1 MNFSRLL
8 LPSMRGSSFNRNPD
22 RRRGWGK
29 ARHRARSNAS
39 PTLPDFSF
47 WLSPHRPDSF
57 GIAPN
62 LMVESAQTGM
72 PHGAVFLS
80 YASQDAEAAKRI
92 CEALRAAGIEVW
104 FDRSDLRGGEAWD
117 QSIRKQI
124 KECTLFVPIVSANTQ
139 AREEGYFRL
148 EWRLADQRTHL
159 MGRSRP
165 FLVPVCIDGTR
176 DGDADVPESFLA
188 VQWTRLPGGDTS
200 PAFCERMRKLLGGA
214 PSDSKYPAA
223 PGIRIVSEPHLK
235 RSRAWLVPAIAG
247 SIVCAVFVLWQLRGK
262 GEKVAV
268 VETKAPALPPT
279 APLSEARQLI
289 QRAGTIWD
297 NLDELTGEKLGAA
310 DELYSRALSLDPT
323 DEEVWA
329 AAARLDAWTV
339 HMHFDRSDER
349 RQKAQK
355 EAMRAVSLAPR
366 SPAARQ
372 AQACVLAFVVD
383 SPGSLLRAE
392 AMYRALV
399 DEHPNDKP
407 LIEELAIVL
416 RDEGHIEEAGA
427 LYAKNGLMLQAGWN
441 FYVAG
446 KYDRAL
452 AIADKMLAH
461 ETSMGAVELKAMVES
476 IGFEDVKA
484 SQTAMA
490 LYTPEDLL
498 ADGPACGCASA
509 HIFCNEFDEAIRLLS
524 ALPHQFIASYEYNGP
539 KGLLLGIAYDLAGRR
554 EAAQVEW
561 RAALQ
566 LVRDRLKNEPND
578 ANLIG
583 IEGELLAYMGNLDE
597 AGKVLRT
604 YQSLEG
610 LGANSN
616 VDELDIPVL
625 LRLGRKEEVLTRLS
639 SELYA
644 KSPGWQNAHAYARFD
659 PDWEPLRGDPRFE
672 KLLRDTLPPGAKPLD

>member
-1 MNFSRLL
+1 MV
-8 LPSMRGSSFNRNPD
+8 
-22 RRRGWGK
+22 
-29 ARHRARSNAS
+29 RHRARTDA
-39 PTLPDFSF
+39 PPKPADFSF
-47 WLSPHRPDSF
+47 WLSPHRPDTV

-62 LMVESAQTGM
+62 LMAESAQTGM

-104 FDRSDLRGGEAWD
+104 FDQSDLRGGEAWD

-124 KECTLFVPIVSANTQ
+124 KECVLFVPIVSANTQ
-139 AREEGYFRL
+139 ARGEGYFRL

-165 FLVPVCIDGTR
+165 FLVPVCIDGIR

-200 PAFCERMRKLLGGA
+200 PAFCERMRKLLVGA
-214 PSDSKYPAA
+214 PSDSGHPAA
-223 PGIRIVSEPHLK
+223 AGIRIVSEPHPK
-235 RSRAWLVPAIAG
+235 RSRAWMVPAIAG
-247 SIVCAVFVLWQLRGK
+247 SIVCAAFVLWQLRGK
-262 GEKVAV
+262 GERMAVA
-268 VETKAPALPPT
+268 ETKAPALPPA
-279 APLSEARQLI
+279 APLSEARQLV
-289 QRAGTIWD
+289 QRAGAIWD

-323 DEEVWA
+323 DGEVWA

-339 HMHFDRSDER
+339 YMHFDRSDER

-372 AQACVLAFVVD
+372 AQACVLAFVVG
-383 SPGSLLRAE
+383 SPGALLRAE
-392 AMYRALV
+392 AIYRALV
-399 DEHPNDKP
+399 DEHPTDKP

-416 RDEGHIEEAGA
+416 RDEGHNEEAGA

-441 FYVAG
+441 FFAAR

-452 AIADKMLAH
+452 AMADKMLAH
-461 ETSMGAVELKAMVES
+461 ETSTGAVELKAMVELT
-476 IGFEDVKA
+476 GFEDVKA
-484 SQTAMA
+484 SQAAMA
-490 LYTPEDLL
+490 LFTPEDLL
-498 ADGPACGCASA
+498 ADGPACGCATV
-509 HIFCNEFDEAIRLLS
+509 HFICHEYDEGIRLLT
-524 ALPHQFIASYEYNGP
+524 ALPHRFIASYAYNGP
-539 KGLLLGIAYDLAGRR
+539 KGFILGIAYDQAGRS

-566 LVRDRLKNEPND
+566 QVRDRLKNEPND
-578 ANLIG
+578 PNLIG
-583 IEGELLAYMGNLDE
+583 IEADLLAYMGDLDE
-597 AGKVLRT
+597 AGKALRT
-604 YQSLEG
+604 YQSLKG
-610 LGANSN
+610 LGPNSKA
-616 VDELDIPVL
+616 DDMDIPVL

-639 SELYA
+639 SELNA
-644 KSPGWQNAHAYARFD
+644 KSQGWQDTHAYARFD
-659 PDWEPLRGDPRFE
+659 PDWGPLRGDPRFE
-672 KLLRDTLPPGAKPLD
+672 KLLRDTLPPGAKPFDQPE